1 MCDPKSKDQALK
13 QLHFWL
19 NSVRVHTPQTTP
31 VFLVGT
37 HRNDVS
43 EKDISNAEQLLYD
56 EFAATFAQ
64 QLVKNQ
70 EKNFL
75 FLVETLLVEQTR
87 ELRY

>member
-1 MCDPKSKDQALK
+1 MHHVFLNRRSFYLVVTNLTQLCDPTRKDQALK

-43 EKDISNAEQLLYD
+43 EQDISNAEQLLYD
-56 EFAATFAQ
+56 EFAATFS
-64 QLVKNQ
+64 
-70 EKNFL
+70 
-75 FLVETLLVEQTR
+75 
-87 ELRY
+87 